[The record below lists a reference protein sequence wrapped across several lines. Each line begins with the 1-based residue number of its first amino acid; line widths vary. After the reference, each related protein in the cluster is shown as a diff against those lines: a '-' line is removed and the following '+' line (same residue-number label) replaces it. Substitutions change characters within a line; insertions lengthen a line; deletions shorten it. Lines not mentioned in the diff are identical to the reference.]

1 MWARW
6 GFGSTLTE
14 EGTVEVRK
22 MSVVMIR
29 GLKEESAERERG
41 KQVGVG

>member
-1 MWARW
+1 MGVWVAT
-6 GFGSTLTE
+6 FTE

-29 GLKEESAERERG
+29 GLREESAEREKG